1 MEGGKISAIM
11 AVKYRGVGR
20 VRILSTATRVMLAGI
35 CSLILTVGLSRFAYT
50 PMLPI
55 MRAETWLTDSAGGW
69 LATFNYAGY
78 MAGALI
84 ATVLVDPVRKF
95 HLYRTGLVMAVLTTA
110 AMGLTDRLWLWAL
123 LRFLGG
129 LCSASA
135 ILLGSSLVLTWLIQQ
150 NRRPELGIHFSGMGL
165 GIVVSGLA
173 VAVTPAGLDWAGHWQ
188 WLGALG
194 ILFALP
200 AWFWLPR
207 PPPLAPSAKAAAS
220 SRPAISRWLVLM
232 IAMYFCAGY
241 GYVVAATFII
251 AHVEKLPG
259 LSGWGGAVWVAVGL
273 AASPA
278 CLIWDRVARRTGD
291 LHALLLALASQA
303 AATLLPV
310 LSEHPLIAVAG
321 AILYGGTFIGVVSLT
336 LTVIGRRYPDN
347 PARAMAKLTLSY
359 GTAQILAPA
368 LSGTMAQLSGGYR
381 GTLGLSVIVMLAG
394 LGLLLLLLRRP
405 E

>member
-1 MEGGKISAIM
+1 M
-11 AVKYRGVGR
+11 VR
-20 VRILSTATRVMLAGI
+20 VQKSLTATRVMVAGI
-35 CSLILTVGLSRFAYT
+35 CSLILAVGLSRFAYT

-84 ATVLVDPVRKF
+84 ATALVDPVGKF
-95 HLYRTGLVMAVLTTA
+95 HLYRAGLVMAVLTTI
-110 AMGLTDRLWLWAL
+110 AMGMTESLWLWGV

-150 NRRPELGIHFSGMGL
+150 KRRPELGIHFSGMGL

-173 VAVTPAGLDWAGHWQ
+173 VAVTPAELDWAGHWL

-194 ILFALP
+194 VVFALP

-207 PPPLAPSAKAAAS
+207 PQALAPAASAAAS
-220 SRPAISRWLVLM
+220 GRPALSRWLVLM

-259 LSGWGGAVWVAVGL
+259 MSGWGGAVWVGVGL

-278 CLIWDRVARRTGD
+278 CLLWDRVARRTGD
-291 LHALLLALASQA
+291 IQALLLALASQA

-310 LSEHPLIAVAG
+310 LSDDPMIAVLG
-321 AILYGGTFIGVVSLT
+321 TVLYGGTFIGVVSLT

-359 GTAQILAPA
+359 GAAQILAPA
-368 LSGTMAQLSGGYR
+368 LSGTMAQISGGYR
-381 GTLGLSVIVMLAG
+381 GALALSVVVMLGG
-394 LGLLLLLLRRP
+394 LGMLLLLLHRS